1 MKKNISPITIF
12 LQGIVNQMK
21 DRDEGKVADYIPELA
36 LADKSWLG
44 IALATVDGKFYTV
57 GDIDKEFTIQSISK
71 AFTYGLALEEN
82 GIDKVTKKIQVE
94 PSGDQFNAISLDQSG
109 RPSNPMINAGAIAS
123 VSMINGL
130 AEEVRAKIFNTF
142 SIYAGRKLKIDEKVY
157 QSESNTGHRNRAIG
171 WMLRNFDIIENDP
184 VGILENYFK
193 QCSLLINCKDLALM
207 GATLANNGVNPV
219 TQERAINSDY
229 IKYIFSVM
237 TTCGMYDF
245 SGNWLY
251 HIGLPA
257 KSGVGGGILAILPG
271 ELSVAIFSP
280 PLDERGNSSKG
291 IKVLKRISSYYNLN
305 INNVTPL
312 QTNSFIRASL
322 DLENLTSSKQ
332 RSENEKEIIRKHGKK
347 ALVLIIQGS
356 LGFSGYEMITRKVL
370 ESSENKSFVLLD
382 INRVMNIDKKI
393 YSLFWEFFQFL
404 KIHNITL
411 LFSSESKSI
420 GLSNYFKEQY
430 EGKFFQTLDNGLEYM
445 ENIFIDHFSSSRNIS
460 SKFELT
466 DFQVIN
472 GLKGDD
478 LQNLQNILQQTEYKK
493 GDTIINIGDIA
504 DKIFFLAQGDVD
516 VSITINGKNLKVSSI
531 GAGNTFGEMGLTDQ
545 SLRTANI
552 TVSSEVA
559 RCFELKIKDLQSK
572 KFLNLRLVLM
582 NNIISELSKKLNIA
596 NKQVQKL
603 L

>member
-478 LQNLQNILQQTEYKK
+478 LQNL
-493 GDTIINIGDIA
+493 
-504 DKIFFLAQGDVD
+504 
-516 VSITINGKNLKVSSI
+516 
-531 GAGNTFGEMGLTDQ
+531 
-545 SLRTANI
+545 
-552 TVSSEVA
+552 
-559 RCFELKIKDLQSK
+559 
-572 KFLNLRLVLM
+572 
-582 NNIISELSKKLNIA
+582 
-596 NKQVQKL
+596 
-603 L
+603 